1 MGVSD
6 FMMNLLEQLQHKKGI
21 TESSANSYIKRLY
34 TLNNK
39 RPFNNLA
46 FLRHKQD
53 IHAKLQPY
61 AETTYRNMLSA
72 IASVLSLYQSKPTY
86 ASLYRYYSKLLNDK
100 HEEAKE
106 YNAKYANHKTEK
118 QAKNW
123 ITWDEVLQRK
133 QDLKDNV
140 ASFCSKKHIT
150 PQQKDVLL
158 QFLILSL
165 YTDIPPRRN
174 QDYQLLHLVKS
185 TDGKPTDKNYLSIDD
200 KTLTFNR
207 YKTAKKYGQVK
218 IDITDNDELR
228 YALRCYLRHHPHNK
242 GRKGKNFITPLLVNS
257 DGTPLTSV
265 NAITRILNKIFKKRV
280 GSSMLRHIYLTG
292 KYGDELKEMNQDAI
306 AMGHSTSQQRD
317 YVKDKPPPEEM
328 EGSGKPDAD
337 IDALLT
343 EIGGEQANL
352 RERLDS

>member
-1 MGVSD
+1 MSGVSD
-6 FMMNLLEQLQHKKGI
+6 FMMNLIEDLVNKRDVA
-21 TESSANSYIKRLY
+21 ESSANAYIKRLY

-39 RPFNNLA
+39 RPFKNLA
-46 FLRHKQD
+46 FLRNKED
-53 IHAKLQPY
+53 ILSKLEPY
-61 AETTYRNMLSA
+61 AETTKRNMLGA
-72 IASVLSLYQSKPTY
+72 ITSVLALFQKKPTY
-86 ASLYRYYSKLLNDK
+86 SSLYTYYSKLLNDK
-100 HEEAKE
+100 HELAREH
-106 YNAKYANHKTEK
+106 NTKYANHKTET

-123 ITWDEVLQRK
+123 ITWEQVLAIK
-133 QDLKDNV
+133 NNLKEQV
-140 ASFCSKKHIT
+140 ADFCSKKHIT

-185 TDGKPTDKNYLSIDD
+185 TKDKPTDKNYLAIDD

-218 IDITDNDELR
+218 IDITDNEDLR

-242 GRKGKNFITPLLVNS
+242 GRKGKNFITPLLVNN

-280 GSSMLRHIYLTG
+280 GSSMLRHIYLTS
-292 KYGDELKEMNQDAI
+292 KYGDELKEMKEDSE
-306 AMGHSTSQQRD
+306 AMGHSIAQQRE
-317 YVKDKPPPEEM
+317 YVKDKPPPDL
-328 EGSGKPDAD
+328 EGSGEKPDAD
-337 IDALLT
+337 IEALLT
-343 EIGGEQANL
+343 EINQESRNI
-352 RERLDS
+352 RVR